1 MQPRLH
7 HSSPPKKQMR
17 VVRVQCP
24 PMRRPALLRLSCAA
38 ALIFALAPRTA
49 SAEGT
54 SLRANLVEPRSIKL
68 DGVPKEWSALS
79 AVGFAVK
86 GRAAKAD
93 LEARAG
99 IAYDT
104 NNVYIAADVTDD
116 VLRAGGDHLQI
127 VLGFPGGNVDEVNL
141 YPGDPGKTPG
151 SARTKDGAAIPSARV
166 VEAPRSGGWSLEA
179 SIPWAAFP
187 QAKLV
192 RVGLRGALFVH
203 DADSSTTVKS
213 VVGTAPSAAYAS
225 LPSVNTEPEQSLFDG
240 LIREKNL
247 RGAPRYNL
255 LADVAGDAMKERV
268 LVFDRW
274 LVVLGSSFRKGSEY
288 YYGDLGVAGDQIP
301 SCEVRD
307 LTGDGQSEIILRKRF
322 VSGTRTRE
330 MVQVMSFGAGE
341 VPLPIFQH
349 ELSVTT
355 DAGSVADDLTFA
367 TDGGKT
373 AIKITPGKA
382 TGFNAG
388 NYREPTETAYD
399 PVLLPWGA
407 VGSRTYRF
415 NGKAFSKSAEE
426 KQSPAAAPIAAAAMD
441 AALPKAPPP
450 PSAGELLEK
459 VYDLYK
465 RDRGATGRPR
475 FDFAADLA
483 GDKQAERVL
492 LHDRDLVIFGKGYK
506 SGTGYT
512 FLTLSPFAAPADI
525 LDVTARDVTGDG
537 KVEIIVKGVIHAGA
551 PRDAGGGTVDREVVM
566 IYQMTTD
573 GLKRVF
579 SAEIARAIG
588 KKRVQGTIG
597 FGGKGD
603 EIELAPGKAVDWT
616 EKTYPFNQDPSA
628 VGGIEPLIL
637 PWSNARSARYR
648 WSGGA
653 FSR

>member
-1 MQPRLH
+1 
-7 HSSPPKKQMR
+7 
-17 VVRVQCP
+17 
-24 PMRRPALLRLSCAA
+24 MRRPAHLRLSRAA
-38 ALIFALAPRTA
+38 ALTFALALTA
-49 SAEGT
+49 APGIGSAEGT
-54 SLRANLVEPRSIKL
+54 SLRANLVEAKSIKL

-79 AVGFAVK
+79 AAGYAVK
-86 GRAAKAD
+86 GRAGKPD
-93 LEARAG
+93 LEAHAG
-99 IAYDT
+99 IAYDAS
-104 NNVYIAADVTDD
+104 NVYIAADVTDD

-127 VLGFPGGNVDEVNL
+127 VLGFPGGSVDQVDL

-151 SARTKDGAAIPSARV
+151 SARTKDGAAVAGARV
-166 VEAPRSGGWSLEA
+166 VEAPRNGGWSLEA
-179 SIPWAAFP
+179 SVPWSAFP

-192 RVGLRGALFVH
+192 RVGLRGAIFVH
-203 DADSSTTVKS
+203 DADSSSAVEAI
-213 VVGTAPSAAYAS
+213 VGTAPSPAYAA
-225 LPSVNTEPEQSLFDG
+225 LPSINTEAEQSLFDG
-240 LIREKNL
+240 LIHEKNL

-322 VSGTRTRE
+322 VSGSRTRE
-330 MVQVMSFGAGE
+330 MVQVMSFGSGE

-349 ELSVTT
+349 ELVVAT
-355 DAGSVADDLTFA
+355 DAGSVTNDLTFSA
-367 TDGGKT
+367 DGGKT

-382 TGFNAG
+382 TGFTAG

-399 PVLLPWGA
+399 PVLLPWNA
-407 VGSRTYRF
+407 VASRTYKF
-415 NGKAFSKSAEE
+415 NGKEFSKAAEE
-426 KQSPAAAPIAAAAMD
+426 KQAPTAASSIAATTAVEAS
-441 AALPKAPPP
+441 LPKAPPP

-465 RDRGATGRPR
+465 KDRGVTGRPR
-475 FDFAADLA
+475 FDFAADLT

-492 LHDRDLVIFGKGYK
+492 LHDRDLVVFGKGFK
-506 SGTGYT
+506 GGTGYT
-512 FLTLSPFAAPADI
+512 FLTLSPFASPADL

-537 KVEIIVKGVIHAGA
+537 KVEIIVKGVIHASA

-566 IYQMTTD
+566 IYQMAGD

-579 SAEIARAIG
+579 AAEIARAIG
-588 KKRVQGTIG
+588 RKRVQGAIA
-597 FGGKGD
+597 FAGKGD
-603 EIELAPGKAVDWT
+603 EIELAAGKAVDWT

-637 PWSNARSARYR
+637 PWSSARSVRYR
-648 WSGGA
+648 WTGTS
-653 FSR
+653 FSH

>member
-1 MQPRLH
+1 
-7 HSSPPKKQMR
+7 
-17 VVRVQCP
+17 
-24 PMRRPALLRLSCAA
+24 MRRPALLRLSCAA
-38 ALIFALAPRTA
+38 AALTFALAPRVA

-54 SLRANLVEPRSIKL
+54 SLRANLVEAKSIKL

-79 AVGFAVK
+79 ALGFAVK
-86 GRAAKAD
+86 GRPTKAD
-93 LEARAG
+93 LEAHAG
-99 IAYDT
+99 IAYDAS
-104 NNVYIAADVTDD
+104 NVYIAADVTDD

-127 VLGFPGGNVDEVNL
+127 VLGFPGGNVDEVDL

-151 SARTKDGAAIPSARV
+151 SAKTKDGAAITARV

-179 SIPWAAFP
+179 SIPWSAFP

-192 RVGLRGALFVH
+192 RVGLRGAIFVH
-203 DADSSTTVKS
+203 DADSSATVKS
-213 VVGTAPSAAYAS
+213 IVGTAPSPAYAS
-225 LPSVNTEPEQSLFDG
+225 LPSINTESEQSLFDG
-240 LIREKNL
+240 LIHEKSL

-322 VSGTRTRE
+322 VSGSRTRE

-349 ELSVTT
+349 ELSVST
-355 DAGSVADDLTFA
+355 DQGSVADDLTFT

-373 AIKITPGKA
+373 AIKITPGKV

-388 NYREPTETAYD
+388 NYREPTETTYD

-407 VGSRTYRF
+407 VASRTYKF
-415 NGKAFSKSAEE
+415 NGKEFSKSAEE
-426 KQSPAAAPIAAAAMD
+426 KQSASAAPASAAAMD

-450 PSAGELLEK
+450 PSAGELLDK

-465 RDRGATGRPR
+465 RDRGVSGRPR

-483 GDKQAERVL
+483 GDKQVERVL

-506 SGTGYT
+506 GGTGYT
-512 FLTLSPFAAPADI
+512 FLTLSPFAAASDI
-525 LDVTARDVTGDG
+525 LDVSARDVTGDG
-537 KVEIIVKGVIHAGA
+537 KVEILVKGVIHAGA

-566 IYQMTTD
+566 IYQMASD
-573 GLKRVF
+573 GLKRIF
-579 SAEIARAIG
+579 SAEIARSIG
-588 KKRVQGTIG
+588 RKRVSGTIG

-637 PWSNARSARYR
+637 PWSGARAVRYR
-648 WSGGA
+648 WAGGA

>member
-1 MQPRLH
+1 
-7 HSSPPKKQMR
+7 
-17 VVRVQCP
+17 
-24 PMRRPALLRLSCAA
+24 MRRPALLRLSCAA
-38 ALIFALAPRTA
+38 ALTFALAPRLA

-68 DGVPKEWSALS
+68 DGVPKEWAALS
-79 AVGFAVK
+79 SVGFAVK
-86 GRAAKAD
+86 GRAGKPD

-99 IAYDT
+99 IAYDAT
-104 NNVYIAADVTDD
+104 SIYIAADVTDD

-127 VLGFPGGNVDEVNL
+127 VLGFPGGTVDEIAL

-151 SARTKDGAAIPSARV
+151 SAKTKDGAAIPSARV
-166 VEAPRSGGWSLEA
+166 VEAPRNGGWSLEA
-179 SIPWAAFP
+179 TVPWSAFP

-192 RVGLRGALFVH
+192 RVGLRGAIFVH
-203 DADSSTTVKS
+203 DADGNAAVETI
-213 VVGTAPSAAYAS
+213 VGTAPSPAYPS
-225 LPSVNTEPEQSLFDG
+225 LPSVNTESEQSLFDG
-240 LIREKNL
+240 LLREKNL
-247 RGAPRYNL
+247 KGGPRYNL
-255 LADVAGDAMKERV
+255 LADVAGDSMKERV

-288 YYGDLGVAGDQIP
+288 YYGDLGVPGDQVA

-322 VSGTRTRE
+322 VSGSRTRE
-330 MVQVMSFGAGE
+330 MVQVMSFGKGE
-341 VPLPIFQH
+341 IPLPIFQH
-349 ELSVTT
+349 ELSVIT
-355 DAGSVADDLTFA
+355 DAGSVSDDLSFA
-367 TDGGKT
+367 TDAGKT

-382 TGFNAG
+382 AGFNAG

-407 VGSRTYRF
+407 VASRTYRF
-415 NGKAFSKSAEE
+415 NGKEFSKSAEE
-426 KQSPAAAPIAAAAMD
+426 KQSPSAAPVATSATE
-441 AALPKAPPP
+441 AALPKAPPR
-450 PSAGELLEK
+450 PSAGELLDK

-465 RDRGATGRPR
+465 RDRGVSGRPR
-475 FDFAADLA
+475 FDFAADLV

-506 SGTGYT
+506 GGSGYT

-537 KVEIIVKGVIHAGA
+537 KVEILVKGVIRATA

-566 IYQMTTD
+566 IYQMAGD
-573 GLKRVF
+573 GLKRIF

-603 EIELAPGKAVDWT
+603 EIELAPGKSVDWT
-616 EKTYPFNQDPSA
+616 EKTYPFNQDLSA
-628 VGGIEPLIL
+628 VGGIEPLLL
-637 PWSNARSARYR
+637 PWSNARAARYR
-648 WSGGA
+648 WNGSA
-653 FSR
+653 FTR

>member
-1 MQPRLH
+1 MRLF
-7 HSSPPKKQMR
+7 
-17 VVRVQCP
+17 RVQPP

-38 ALIFALAPRTA
+38 ALTFALLPRIA
-49 SAEGT
+49 FAEGT
-54 SLRANLVEPRSIKL
+54 SLRANLIEAKSIKL
-68 DGVPKEWSALS
+68 DGVPKEWTALL
-79 AVGFAVK
+79 AVGYAVK
-86 GRAAKAD
+86 GRAGKPD
-93 LEARAG
+93 LEARAA

-127 VLGFPGGNVDEVNL
+127 VLGFPGGNVDEVDL

-151 SARTKDGAAIPSARV
+151 SAKRKDGTTVAGARV
-166 VEAPRSGGWSLEA
+166 VEAPHSGGWSIEA
-179 SIPWAAFP
+179 SLPWSAFP

-192 RVGLRGALFVH
+192 RVGLRGAIFAH
-203 DADSSTTVKS
+203 DADSSAAVEV
-213 VVGTAPSAAYAS
+213 VVGTAPSSAYAS
-225 LPSVNTEPEQSLFDG
+225 LPSINTEPEQSLFDG
-240 LIREKNL
+240 LIREKSL

-255 LADVAGDAMKERV
+255 LADVAGDVMKERV

-322 VSGTRTRE
+322 VSGSRTRE
-330 MVQVMSFGAGE
+330 ILQVMSFGSGE
-341 VPLPIFQH
+341 VPLSIFQH
-349 ELSVTT
+349 EVGIST
-355 DAGSVADDLTFA
+355 DAGSVTDEITFA
-367 TDGGKT
+367 ADGAKT
-373 AIKITPGKA
+373 SIKITPGKA

-407 VGSRTYRF
+407 IASQTYRF
-415 NGKAFSKSAEE
+415 NGKEFTRTTEE
-426 KQSPAAAPIAAAAMD
+426 KQAPTAAPVAAAAVG

-459 VYDLYK
+459 VHDLYK
-465 RDRGATGRPR
+465 KDRGVSGRPR
-475 FDFAADLA
+475 FDFAADLD
-483 GDKQAERVL
+483 GDKLTERVL
-492 LHDRDLVIFGKGYK
+492 LHERDLVIFGKGFK
-506 SGTGYT
+506 GGTGYT
-512 FLTLSPFAAPADI
+512 FLTLSPFASAADI

-537 KVEIIVKGVIHAGA
+537 KVEIVVKGVIHASA
-551 PRDAGGGTVDREVVM
+551 PKDAGGGTVDREVVM
-566 IYQMTTD
+566 IYQMVGD

-579 SAEIARAIG
+579 AAELARAIG
-588 KKRVQGTIG
+588 RKRIQGAIG
-597 FGGKGD
+597 FAGKGN
-603 EIELAPGKAVDWT
+603 EIELAAGKAVDWT

-637 PWSNARSARYR
+637 PWSSARTVRYR
-648 WSGGA
+648 WTGSG
-653 FSR
+653 FSH

>member
-1 MQPRLH
+1 
-7 HSSPPKKQMR
+7 MR
-17 VVRVQCP
+17 FPRVQRP
-24 PMRRPALLRLSCAA
+24 PMRRHALLPLACAA
-38 ALIFALAPRTA
+38 ALTFAISPRVA

-54 SLRANLVEPRSIKL
+54 SLRANLVEAKSIKL
-68 DGVPKEWSALS
+68 DGIPKEWA
-79 AVGFAVK
+79 GFSPLGYAIK
-86 GRAAKAD
+86 GRANKAD
-93 LEARAG
+93 LEARAA
-99 IAYDT
+99 IAYDASH
-104 NNVYIAADVTDD
+104 VYIAADITDD

-127 VLGFPGGNVDEVNL
+127 VLGFPGGNVDEIDL

-151 SARTKDGAAIPSARV
+151 SAKTKDGNAIAGARV
-166 VEAPRSGGWSLEA
+166 VEAPRNGGWSLEA
-179 SIPWAAFP
+179 SVPWSAFP

-192 RVGLRGALFVH
+192 RVGLRGAIFVH
-203 DADSSTTVKS
+203 DVDSGATIKNIA
-213 VVGTAPSAAYAS
+213 GTAPSPAYAS
-225 LPSVNTEPEQSLFDG
+225 LPSVNTESEQSLFDG
-240 LIREKNL
+240 LIHEKNL

-288 YYGDLGVAGDQIP
+288 YYGDLGVAGEHIP

-322 VSGTRTRE
+322 VSGSRTRE

-349 ELSVTT
+349 ELAITT
-355 DAGSVADDLTFA
+355 DAGSVADDITFA
-367 TDGGKT
+367 PDGGKT
-373 AIKITPGKA
+373 AIKITPGKV
-382 TGFNAG
+382 TSFNAG

-399 PVLLPWGA
+399 PLLLPWGA
-407 VGSRTYRF
+407 IASQTYKF
-415 NGKAFSKSAEE
+415 NGKEFSKAAEE
-426 KQSPAAAPIAAAAMD
+426 KQAPTAAPVASAAMD

-465 RDRGATGRPR
+465 RDRGVSGRPR
-475 FDFAADLA
+475 FDFAADLT

-492 LHDRDLVIFGKGYK
+492 LHDRDLVTFGKGFK
-506 SGTGYT
+506 GGTGYT

-537 KVEIIVKGVIHAGA
+537 KVEIIVKGVIHASA

-566 IYQMTTD
+566 IYQMAGD

-579 SAEIARAIG
+579 AAEIARAIG
-588 KKRVQGTIG
+588 KKRIQGAIG
-597 FGGKGD
+597 FAGKGN
-603 EIELAPGKAVDWT
+603 EIELAAGKAVDWT
-616 EKTYPFNQDPSA
+616 EKTYPFNQDSSA

-637 PWSNARSARYR
+637 PWSSARQARYR
-648 WSGGA
+648 WTGGT

>member
-1 MQPRLH
+1 
-7 HSSPPKKQMR
+7 MR
-17 VVRVQCP
+17 RFRVQRP
-24 PMRRPALLRLSCAA
+24 PMRRPALLRLTCAA
-38 ALIFALAPRTA
+38 ALTFTLAPRIA

-54 SLRANLVEPRSIKL
+54 SLRANLVEAKSIKL

-79 AVGFAVK
+79 ALGFAVK
-86 GRAAKAD
+86 GRAGKPD
-93 LEARAG
+93 LEAHAG
-99 IAYDT
+99 VAYDA

-127 VLGFPGGNVDEVNL
+127 VLGFPGGSVDEVDL

-151 SARTKDGAAIPSARV
+151 SAKTRDGAAIAGARV
-166 VEAPRSGGWSLEA
+166 VEAPRNGGWSLEA
-179 SIPWAAFP
+179 SIPWSAFP

-192 RVGLRGALFVH
+192 RVGLRGAIFVH
-203 DADSSTTVKS
+203 DADGSATVKTI
-213 VVGTAPSAAYAS
+213 VGTAPSPAYAS
-225 LPSVNTEPEQSLFDG
+225 LPSINTESEQSLFDG
-240 LIREKNL
+240 LIHEKNL

-255 LADVAGDAMKERV
+255 LTDVAGDAMKERV

-288 YYGDLGVAGDQIP
+288 YYGDLGVAGDQVT

-307 LTGDGQSEIILRKRF
+307 LTGDGQSEIILHKRF
-322 VSGTRTRE
+322 VSGSRTRE

-349 ELSVTT
+349 ELVITT
-355 DAGSVADDLTFA
+355 DAGSVADDLTFT

-382 TGFNAG
+382 TGFTAG

-407 VGSRTYRF
+407 VASRTYKF
-415 NGKAFSKSAEE
+415 NGKEFSKSGEE
-426 KQSPAAAPIAAAAMD
+426 KQSPAAAPAFASAMD

-450 PSAGELLEK
+450 PSVGELLEK
-459 VYDLYK
+459 VHDLYK
-465 RDRGATGRPR
+465 RDRGVAGRPR
-475 FDFAADLA
+475 FDFAADLT

-506 SGTGYT
+506 GGTGYT
-512 FLTLSPFAAPADI
+512 FLTLSPFAAAADI

-537 KVEIIVKGVIHAGA
+537 KMEILVKGVIRASA

-566 IYQMTTD
+566 IYQMVSD

-579 SAEIARAIG
+579 AAEIARAIG

-637 PWSNARSARYR
+637 PWGSPRSARYR
-648 WSGGA
+648 WTGSG
-653 FSR
+653 FSH

>member
-1 MQPRLH
+1 MRRFRVQPR
-7 HSSPPKKQMR
+7 
-17 VVRVQCP
+17 

-38 ALIFALAPRTA
+38 ALTFALIPRVA

-54 SLRANLVEPRSIKL
+54 SLRANLIEAKSIKL
-68 DGVPKEWSALS
+68 DGVPKEWTALS
-79 AVGFAVK
+79 AVGYAVK
-86 GRAAKAD
+86 GRAGKPD
-93 LEARAG
+93 LEARAA

-127 VLGFPGGNVDEVNL
+127 VLGFPGGNVDEVDL

-151 SARTKDGAAIPSARV
+151 SAKRKDGTAVAGARV
-166 VEAPRSGGWSLEA
+166 VEAPHSGGWSLEA
-179 SIPWAAFP
+179 SLPWSAFP

-192 RVGLRGALFVH
+192 RVGLRGAIFAH
-203 DADSSTTVKS
+203 DADNSATVEA
-213 VVGTAPSAAYAS
+213 VVGTAPSSAYAS
-225 LPSVNTEPEQSLFDG
+225 LPSINTESEQSLFDG
-240 LIREKNL
+240 LIREKSL

-255 LADVAGDAMKERV
+255 LADVAGDVMKERV

-307 LTGDGQSEIILRKRF
+307 LTGDGQSEIILRKRL
-322 VSGTRTRE
+322 VSGSRTRE
-330 MVQVMSFGAGE
+330 ILQVMSFGSGE

-349 ELSVTT
+349 EVGIST
-355 DAGSVADDLTFA
+355 DAGSVTDEITFA
-367 TDGGKT
+367 ADGAKMS
-373 AIKITPGKA
+373 IKITPGKV

-407 VGSRTYRF
+407 IASQTYRF
-415 NGKAFSKSAEE
+415 NGKEFTRTAEE
-426 KQSPAAAPIAAAAMD
+426 KQAPTAAPVAAAAVG

-459 VYDLYK
+459 VHDLYK
-465 RDRGATGRPR
+465 KDRGVSGRPR
-475 FDFAADLA
+475 FDFAADLV
-483 GDKQAERVL
+483 GDKLTERVL
-492 LHDRDLVIFGKGYK
+492 LHDRDLVIFGKGFK
-506 SGTGYT
+506 GGTGYT
-512 FLTLSPFAAPADI
+512 FLTLSPFASSADI

-537 KVEIIVKGVIHAGA
+537 KVEIVVKGVIHAGA
-551 PRDAGGGTVDREVVM
+551 PKDAGGGTVDREVVM
-566 IYQMTTD
+566 IYQMVGD

-579 SAEIARAIG
+579 AAELARAIG
-588 KKRVQGTIG
+588 RKRIQGAIG
-597 FGGKGD
+597 FAGKSN
-603 EIELAPGKAVDWT
+603 EIDLAAGKAVDWT

-637 PWSNARSARYR
+637 PWSSARAIRYR
-648 WSGGA
+648 WTGSG
-653 FSR
+653 FSH